1 MCLGKKAGNLILD
14 DSIEDQQRKG
24 INCMGWNQMRRPWIG
39 LIERGSAR
47 FDYQT
52 LSRISQNV
60 SHCTESDLMQLY
72 VSATVLSQTLAKQVP
87 DKTTIFHV
95 FGAFCFK

>member
-52 LSRISQNV
+52 LSRIRQNV
-60 SHCTESDLMQLY
+60 THCTERTRQPSSMF
-72 VSATVLSQTLAKQVP
+72 VEPSVLSNSCNDT
-87 DKTTIFHV
+87 V
-95 FGAFCFK
+95 FP